1 MIISK
6 EPLSM
11 AEAFKYV
18 KEDETGETDLL
29 GFVKKF
35 IKIKKGQAEE
45 LHKKLEELNLMKVK
59 GEHIAKMI
67 DLMPETKEDL
77 NKIFVGV
84 SLDEDETKKIIDT
97 IKEFK

>member
-1 MIISK
+1 MIINK

-18 KEDETGETDLL
+18 KEDETGETDLV
-29 GFVKKF
+29 GFIKKF

-45 LHKKLEELNLMKVK
+45 LRKKLAELNLMKVK
-59 GEHIAKMI
+59 GGHIAKMI

-97 IKEFK
+97 IKELK